1 MSQHHSHTPTESETV
16 GAGRSSPAWPFIV
29 GIPLLLI
36 ALFLQTVTL
45 ASQSYRS
52 TLISALVFTALAD
65 LCFIYSFRRGGIFA
79 RILSIVYLLPTLFVI
94 SDFLRRT
101 S

>member
-1 MSQHHSHTPTESETV
+1 MSQHHNHTSTEGGDV
-16 GAGRSSPAWPFIV
+16 VVVRRGSSWPFVV

-45 ASQSYRS
+45 ASERYLN
-52 TLISALVFTALAD
+52 TLLLALVFTVLAD
-65 LCFIYSFRRGGIFA
+65 VCFIYAFRRGGIFA
-79 RILSIVYLLPTLFVI
+79 RGLSIVCLLPTLFVI
-94 SDFLRRT
+94 SDFLRRV